1 MKYFEDFNVG
11 DRMDI
16 GSHRFTADE
25 IKLFAAQFDPQPFHI
40 DEAAAAQ
47 SHFGALCASGWHTAS
62 MWMRLRILYGQRED
76 AERTARGEPNAALGP
91 SPGFREMRWLKPVY
105 AGDTISYAS
114 EVADK
119 RASQSRPGWGLI
131 QVHNTGTN
139 QNGELVISFKSSAFV
154 ERRPDAVSF
163 NGSVNGP

>member
-1 MKYFEDFNVG
+1 MKYFDDINVG

-16 GSHRFTADE
+16 GNHLFTADE
-25 IKLFAAQFDPQPFHI
+25 IKLFAAQFDPQPFHL

-47 SHFGALCASGWHTAS
+47 SHFGALCSSGWHTAS

-76 AERTARGEPNAALGP
+76 AERTARGEPNATLGP
-91 SPGFREMRWLKPVY
+91 SPGFRDMRWLKPVY
-105 AGDTISYAS
+105 AGDTIHYAS

-119 RASQSRPGWGLI
+119 RVSQSRPGWGLI

-139 QNGELVISFKSSAFV
+139 QKGELVISFKSSAFV
-154 ERRPDAVSF
+154 ERRRDAAA
-163 NGSVNGP
+163 

>member
-1 MKYFEDFNVG
+1 MTYFEDLRVG
-11 DRMDI
+11 TRTEV
-16 GSHRFTADE
+16 GSHTFTADE
-25 IKLFAAQFDPQPFHI
+25 IKAFAREFDPQPFHL
-40 DEAAAAQ
+40 DEEAAAR

-114 EVADK
+114 EVIEA
-119 RASQSRPGWGLI
+119 RASQKRPGWGLI
-131 QVHNTGTN
+131 QVHNSGTN

-154 ERRPDAVSF
+154 ERRPDA
-163 NGSVNGP
+163 

>member
-1 MKYFEDFNVG
+1 MKYFEDIAVG

-16 GSHRFTADE
+16 GIHLFTAAE
-25 IKLFAAQFDPQPFHI
+25 IKLFAAQFDPQPFHL

-76 AERTARGEPNAALGP
+76 AERTARGEPNATLGP

-114 EVADK
+114 EVIEA
-119 RASQSRPGWGLI
+119 RASQKRPGWGLI
-131 QVHNTGTN
+131 QVHNSGTN

-154 ERRPDAVSF
+154 ERRPGAMA
-163 NGSVNGP
+163 

>member
-1 MKYFEDFNVG
+1 MKYFDDINVG

-16 GSHRFTADE
+16 GHHLFTADE
-25 IKLFAAQFDPQPFHI
+25 IKLFAAQFDPQPFHM
-40 DEAAAAQ
+40 DEVAAAR

-76 AERTARGEPNAALGP
+76 AERTARGEPSATLGP

-114 EVADK
+114 EVTD
-119 RASQSRPGWGLI
+119 RRVSQSRPRWGLI
-131 QVHNTGTN
+131 QVYNSGTN
-139 QNGELVISFKSSAFV
+139 QNGELVLSFKSSAFV
-154 ERRPDAVSF
+154 ERRPDAAA
-163 NGSVNGP
+163 